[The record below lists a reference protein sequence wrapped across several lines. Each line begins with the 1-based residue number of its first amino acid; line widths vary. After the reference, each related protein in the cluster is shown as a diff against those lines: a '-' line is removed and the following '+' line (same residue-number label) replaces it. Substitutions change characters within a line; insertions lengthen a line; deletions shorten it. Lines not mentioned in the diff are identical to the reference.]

1 MLEHKTMSTDPSEQP
16 EKKPLQQIQHSSVTA
31 RVTDAVGQGVFAT
44 AAIVLGSPHEFT
56 IDFLQSMVRPS
67 RVAARVVLPRP
78 VAVQFATALSEAIGK
93 YKETFGDSPHHPTRK
108 LEPQADQSNTPSTP
122 PSGESAEG
130 KKEPA
135 IADMYEHLKLPDEML
150 GGVYANTA
158 SITHTASEFCFDF
171 IAQFFPRS
179 VVTAR
184 VYMAASRAP
193 ELLASLKRSTG
204 MQ

>member
-122 PSGESAEG
+122 PSGESAAG

-135 IADMYEHLKLPDEML
+135 I
-150 GGVYANTA
+150 V
-158 SITHTASEFCFDF
+158 
-171 IAQFFPRS
+171 
-179 VVTAR
+179 
-184 VYMAASRAP
+184 AP
-193 ELLASLKRSTG
+193 
-204 MQ
+204 